1 MDKSV
6 GKLVGVSGCWWV
18 LVGELVD
25 VGGCRWVSVGVGGCQ
40 WVSVG
45 VGGCW
50 WKSLGVG
57 GRLWETVGD
66 GGGEICK
73 NTCLFSLGCTKKTK
87 KKPFVDN
94 VGHSGWFG
102 QKKATNTL
110 QGGDDSDD
118 TVSLNSSSEFI
129 KQDLSSDSSNDSDY
143 CYSSDDGSD
152 YEEYDDDDD
161 EDEYENEENKNE
173 DEDLDDDLFDEEHQ
187 EQQPDGFGWK
197 STTAGHCS

>member
-1 MDKSV
+1 MGVCGQV
-6 GKLVGVSGCWWV
+6 GGRVGGCWWVSVGVSGCQWV
-18 LVGELVD
+18 LVGELVED
-25 VGGCRWVSVGVGGCQ
+25 CGRQ
-40 WVSVG
+40 W
-45 VGGCW
+45 
-50 WKSLGVG
+50 
-57 GRLWETVGD
+57 EMVGD

-87 KKPFVDN
+87 KKPSVDN
-94 VGHSGWFG
+94 VGHSGRFG
-102 QKKATNTL
+102 QKKATNNTL

-152 YEEYDDDDD
+152 YEEYDDDN
-161 EDEYENEENKNE
+161 EDEYENEENEDE
-173 DEDLDDDLFDEEHQ
+173 DEDLDNDLFDEEHQ

-197 STTAGHCS
+197 GTTAGHCS